1 MKVSLSPSQ
10 PAPSQQAKRHFVNP
24 EESLSYELGKAV
36 QELPPFYTRFLA
48 GTISFLVLGTIG
60 WAHFSLVDEVAI
72 ARGELIPS
80 TEVRPLRSL
89 SRGTITNV
97 AKAEGE
103 TVRKGDVLLTID
115 PISTNPKSQ
124 EEEVQRLTKSV
135 QLIRQDLAR
144 LEAERSGLVATGT
157 AVQDQLLSSRLREFD
172 AKQSSANAEANKQ
185 IASRSEAEVRLTRL
199 QENLINAK
207 TNLTNAKEN
216 YQRSV
221 EKKVGLETLQAS
233 GAVPRVDYLNAQIEV
248 TNSKDRVT
256 EAEDKIVSIEKEL
269 AGQQQRIQQAD
280 QAFQSAQYQSSGLGS
295 QRTTEILTQLNKRR
309 EELTTVEGQLAEA
322 IKQKEKGKEQE
333 VIKAP
338 FDGTIYSLK
347 ATKGTVQ
354 EGEELLS
361 ITPSDEDLPL
371 QVKVLNRDIGFI
383 KPGMA
388 VKVKLDTFP
397 FQEFGI
403 VEGEVMQVSA
413 NAIPEKD
420 VGLVFLTRVKLNK
433 HQLPV
438 RGKTVKFTPGMS
450 AAAEIVT
457 RQKSI
462 LTFIT
467 EPVTRRF
474 SEAFSVR

>member
-1 MKVSLSPSQ
+1 MKVTLSQNQ
-10 PAPSQQAKRHFVNP
+10 PAPSQQAKRHFINP

-48 GTISFLVLGTIG
+48 GTVSFLVLGTIG

-89 SRGTITNV
+89 NRGTITNV
-97 AKAEGE
+97 KATEGQA
-103 TVRKGDVLLTID
+103 VRKGDVLVTID
-115 PISTNPKSQ
+115 PLSTNPKSQ
-124 EEEVQRLTKSV
+124 EEEVQRLTNSV
-135 QLIRQDLAR
+135 RLIRQDIAR
-144 LEAERSGLVATGT
+144 LEAERAGLSATGT
-157 AVQDQLLSSRLREFD
+157 DVQDQLLGSRLREFD
-172 AKQSSANAEANKQ
+172 AKRASATADANRQ
-185 IASRSEAEVRLTRL
+185 IATRNEAEVRLARL
-199 QENLINAK
+199 QENLANARINLA
-207 TNLTNAKEN
+207 NAREN
-216 YQRSV
+216 YQRSE
-221 EKKVGLETLQAS
+221 EKLKGIATLQAN
-233 GAVPRVDYLNAQIEV
+233 GAVPRVDFLNAQIEV
-248 TNSKDRVT
+248 TTSKDRVT
-256 EAEDKIVSIEKEL
+256 EAEDKIVSIEKEF
-269 AGQQQRIQQAD
+269 AGQQERIEQAE
-280 QAFQSAQYQSSGLGS
+280 QAFQSAANQSQGLGS

-309 EELTTVEGQLAEA
+309 EDLTTVEGQLAEA
-322 IKQKEKGKEQE
+322 VKQKEKGKEQE

-361 ITPSDEDLPL
+361 ITPAAEELPL

-383 KPGMA
+383 KAGMP

-403 VEGEVMQVSA
+403 IEGEVSQVST
-413 NAIPEKD
+413 NAIAEKD
-420 VGLVFLTRVKLNK
+420 VGLVFLTRVKLRK
-433 HQLPV
+433 HELPV
-438 RGKTVKFTPGMS
+438 RDKIVKFTPGMS
-450 AAAEIVT
+450 ANAEIVT

>member
-1 MKVSLSPSQ
+1 MKLSLSPNQ
-10 PAPSQQAKRHFVNP
+10 PQPSQQAKRHFINP

-48 GTISFLVLGTIG
+48 GSVSLLVLGTVA
-60 WAHFSLVDEVAI
+60 WSYFSLVDEVAV

-80 TEVRPLRSL
+80 TEVRPIRSL

-115 PISTNPKSQ
+115 PISTSPKSQ
-124 EEEVQRLTKSV
+124 EEEIQRLTKSILLV
-135 QLIRQDLAR
+135 QQDIAR
-144 LEAERSGLVATGT
+144 LEAERSGQIATGIG
-157 AVQDQLLSSRLREFD
+157 VQDQLQGSRLREFD

-185 IASRSEAEVRLTRL
+185 IASRSEAEVRFTRL
-199 QENLINAK
+199 RENLINAQ
-207 TNLTNAKEN
+207 TNLVNAKEN
-216 YQRSV
+216 YQRSL
-221 EKKVGLETLQAS
+221 EKKAGLETLQAS

-256 EAEDKIVSIEKEL
+256 EAEDKIVSIEKERD
-269 AGQQQRIQQAD
+269 GQAQRIQQAD
-280 QAFQSAQYQSSGLGS
+280 QAFQSARSQSTGLGS
-295 QRTTEILTQLNKRR
+295 QRITEILTQLNKRR
-309 EELTTVEGQLAEA
+309 EELTTLEGQLAEA
-322 IKQKEKGKEQE
+322 RKQKEKGKEQE
-333 VIKAP
+333 VVKAP
-338 FDGTIYSLK
+338 FDGTVYSLK

-361 ITPSDEDLPL
+361 ITPSDEALPL

-403 VEGEVMQVSA
+403 VEGEVLQVSG
-413 NAIPEKD
+413 NAIAEKD
-420 VGLVFLTRVKLNK
+420 VGLVFLTRVKLSK
-433 HQLPV
+433 HEIPV
-438 RGKTVKFTPGMS
+438 RGKMVKLTPGMS
-450 AAAEIVT
+450 ASAEIVT
-457 RQKSI
+457 RKKSVWD
-462 LTFIT
+462 FIT
-467 EPVTRRF
+467 EPVNRRF